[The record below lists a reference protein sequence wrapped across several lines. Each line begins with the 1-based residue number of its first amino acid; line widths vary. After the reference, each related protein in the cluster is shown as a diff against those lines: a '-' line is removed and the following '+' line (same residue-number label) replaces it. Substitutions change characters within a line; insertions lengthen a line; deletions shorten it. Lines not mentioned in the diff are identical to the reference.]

1 MLKLTY
7 TENGFCLEHL
17 AQPMENWV
25 ATRVV
30 LALRSA
36 TPLFVE
42 PSTASFLL
50 PADLPHLTELES
62 LSARENTQALSLAVC
77 DDEYVEVCLNGTW
90 LVSEPESEEGIF
102 VTTMS
107 DRAEFFLFKLWQEA
121 ESIAFLAGE

>member
-25 ATRVV
+25 ATRVT

-50 PADLPHLTELES
+50 PADLPHLQELEA
-62 LSARENTQALSLAVC
+62 LAMRENPHSLSLAVC
-77 DDEYVEVCLNGTW
+77 DAEYIEVCLNGTW
-90 LVSEPESEEGIF
+90 LVSDPGSEEGIF